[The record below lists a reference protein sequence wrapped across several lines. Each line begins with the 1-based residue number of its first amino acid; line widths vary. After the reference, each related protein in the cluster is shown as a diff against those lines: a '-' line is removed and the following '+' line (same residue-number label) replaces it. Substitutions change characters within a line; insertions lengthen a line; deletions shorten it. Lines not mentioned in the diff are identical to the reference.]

1 MGIGAAFFD
10 LDRTLLQGASGP
22 VMSSALREVGVITSA
37 KSPVEDALFGIFD
50 KVGETRP
57 SMVLARLGVRFSK
70 GWDAAAVAQAGQA
83 AAEELAPMIQPYARQ
98 LIEWHRIEGRKVV
111 MATTS
116 PMTMCGPLAELLG
129 LDHVI
134 ATSYGVKGGSYDG
147 TVDGHYVWG
156 PGKRDA
162 VKEWAEANDIDLD
175 QSYAY
180 SDSRYDL
187 PLLRSV
193 ANPVAVNPDP
203 RLKVLATGF
212 GWPVLYL
219 DVPAGVPK
227 VAGLEPAEAAMAVL
241 RPELT
246 PYARFD
252 IDGTDFIPK
261 TGPAILAAN
270 HRSYFDPLVIA
281 FALARAGRAGRFM
294 AKKEVVDAPVVGSL
308 VKSLGTI
315 RVDRGTGSAGALDSA
330 ISALEAGEIVVILP
344 EGTIP
349 RGEAF
354 FDTVLHGRAG
364 VAKLAAATGAP
375 VIPLGL
381 WGSEEVWP
389 RNAKVP
395 AVWNVTAP
403 PKVQVRVGPAVDLS
417 AFTKAPKKS
426 QKSPKSKKREQSKSS
441 GKTSRVSVS
450 AKKEEKMVETV
461 MAAIVELLPDEAREV
476 VVPTEEQLARTQPSS
491 AKSSDKAAATA

>member
-1 MGIGAAFFD
+1 
-10 LDRTLLQGASGP
+10 
-22 VMSSALREVGVITSA
+22 MSDALRDVGVITSA
-37 KSPVEDALFGIFD
+37 KTPVEDALFGLFD

-70 GWDAAAVAQAGQA
+70 GWDAGLVAQAGEA
-83 AAEELAPMIQPYARQ
+83 AAETLAPMIQPYARQ

-129 LDHVI
+129 LDDVI
-134 ATSYGVKGGSYDG
+134 ATSYGVRNGKYDG

-162 VKEWAEANDIDLD
+162 VEEWAEDNDVDLD

-227 VAGLEPAEAAMAVL
+227 VAGVEPTEAFMSVL

-261 TGPAILAAN
+261 TGPAIVAAN

-281 FALARAGRAGRFM
+281 FALARAGRSGRFM

-308 VKSLGTI
+308 VKSMGTI
-315 RVDRGTGSAGALDSA
+315 RVDRGSGSSGPLDDA
-330 ISALEAGEIVVILP
+330 IAALEAGEVVVILP

-354 FDTVLHGRAG
+354 FDPVLHGRPG

-381 WGSEEVWP
+381 WGSEDVWP

-395 AVWNVTAP
+395 AVWNVMAP
-403 PKVQVRVGPAVDLS
+403 PRVTVRVGPAVDLDDILS
-417 AFTKAPKKS
+417 PKTAKKTTKKTTKKTAKTAQKKSTKAPSVKVS
-426 QKSPKSKKREQSKSS
+426 QKKQKQ
-441 GKTSRVSVS
+441 
-450 AKKEEKMVETV
+450 MVEAI
-461 MAAIVELLPDEAREV
+461 MEAIVDLLPDEAREV
-476 VVPTEEQLARTQPSS
+476 IEPTEEQLARTQPSGG
-491 AKSSDKAAATA
+491 KSQKAAS